1 MLLLLLYEYQSLLSE
16 YKKENQGKNCDN
28 SVETLYYLS
37 VNFYYYWK
45 FTTKGIHTVKLIFK
59 KKLTQCNELFYR
71 CNSIYKIDCSNFD
84 CSQISDCSEMFCCCS
99 SVTEINL
106 GKLDFAL
113 SESFYCMFCCCP
125 NLEKLD
131 VSYLN
136 TQNSKSFKKMFYG
149 CSKLKQINVSN
160 FRTKNCKY
168 MDGMFLDCES
178 LESIDMLNWDMSN
191 IDNLYGIRSLFENC
205 SSLKKIKMNFNKE
218 NYFERVDK
226 KVFEYEHICFK
237 QNFEVIKKE
246 KLSRN
251 EDIFKGLPENGSFIW
266 RKGINCNKL
275 LELLPVSWNR
285 SQE

>member
-1 MLLLLLYEYQSLLSE
+1 
-16 YKKENQGKNCDN
+16 
-28 SVETLYYLS
+28 
-37 VNFYYYWK
+37 
-45 FTTKGIHTVKLIFK
+45 
-59 KKLTQCNELFYR
+59 
-71 CNSIYKIDCSNFD
+71 
-84 CSQISDCSEMFCCCS
+84 MFCCCS

-113 SESFYCMFCCCP
+113 SESFYGMFRGCFD
-125 NLEKLD
+125 LEKLD
-131 VSYLN
+131 LSYLN
-136 TQNSKSFKKMFYG
+136 TQNSKSFRKMFSG

-168 MDGMFLDCES
+168 MAGMFLDCKS
-178 LESIDMLNWDMSN
+178 LELIDMLNWDMSN
-191 IDNLYGIRSLFENC
+191 IDNEYGISGLFENC

-218 NYFERVDK
+218 NYFKRVYK
-226 KVFEYEHICFK
+226 KKSENEYNKIRF
-237 QNFEVIKKE
+237 KKE
-246 KLSRN
+246 NLKIIKAEKSSGN

>member
-1 MLLLLLYEYQSLLSE
+1 M
-16 YKKENQGKNCDN
+16 
-28 SVETLYYLS
+28 
-37 VNFYYYWK
+37 FY
-45 FTTKGIHTVKLIFK
+45 H
-59 KKLTQCNELFYR
+59 
-71 CNSIYKIDCSNFD
+71 
-84 CSQISDCSEMFCCCS
+84 CS

-113 SESFYCMFCCCP
+113 SESFYGMFRGCFD
-125 NLEKLD
+125 LEKLD
-131 VSYLN
+131 LSYLN
-136 TQNSKSFKKMFYG
+136 TQNSKSFEWMFYG

-168 MDGMFLDCES
+168 MVGMFLDCKS

-191 IDNLYGIRSLFENC
+191 IDNEYGICGLFENC

-226 KVFEYEHICFK
+226 KESENEYNKICFK
-237 QNFEVIKKE
+237 EYLEGNSKE
-246 KLSRN
+246 RSFRN

>member
-1 MLLLLLYEYQSLLSE
+1 M
-16 YKKENQGKNCDN
+16 
-28 SVETLYYLS
+28 
-37 VNFYYYWK
+37 FY
-45 FTTKGIHTVKLIFK
+45 
-59 KKLTQCNELFYR
+59 
-71 CNSIYKIDCSNFD
+71 
-84 CSQISDCSEMFCCCS
+84 CCS
-99 SVTEINL
+99 SVTEIKL

-113 SESFYCMFCCCP
+113 SESFYCMFSWCP

-131 VSYLN
+131 ISYLN

-160 FRTKNCKY
+160 FRTKNCKN
-168 MDGMFLDCES
+168 MVGMFLGCES
-178 LESIDMLNWDMSN
+178 LEVIDMLNWDMSN
-191 IDNLYGIRSLFENC
+191 IDNLYGIGGLFENC

-218 NYFERVDK
+218 NYFERVK
-226 KVFEYEHICFK
+226 
-237 QNFEVIKKE
+237 KKE
-246 KLSRN
+246 SENEHNKIRFKKYLKNENTILAESSRN